1 MCCFLFLKKYKSKIY
16 SVCSIICYV
25 CVSHSLGVQTAV
37 WLSFWRGFWQE
48 YKGALCSS
56 SLALFTENLKEKG
69 GCVDLIKTRKLPSD
83 LNRRAADCGCC
94 NKAPRREVLSHGNSQ
109 LVPVCVLSDSLCLS
123 QAWWL
128 PAVSFCSLRVLCC
141 SRAGQTC
148 VAVP

>member
-1 MCCFLFLKKYKSKIY
+1 MQYNLLRLCPPQS
-16 SVCSIICYV
+16 
-25 CVSHSLGVQTAV
+25 GGPVQTAV

-94 NKAPRREVLSHGNSQ
+94 NKPPAEECSAMGIASWFLCVCCQTACAFRRPDGYLLSLFVASVCFVVPG
-109 LVPVCVLSDSLCLS
+109 LVRHV
-123 QAWWL
+123 
-128 PAVSFCSLRVLCC
+128 
-141 SRAGQTC
+141 
-148 VAVP
+148 